1 MGNIINKPKEIKQI
15 NTKTKKNKIRNV
27 PKDKSKKQIKNIKR
41 KRIYLNKNQ
50 INEVKKYL
58 IHQDNLNDNIRNK
71 ELIKINKPNRS
82 IIIKDEYQL
91 LNWNEFKGNNMNID
105 QYSEEFGTDEESLEY
120 GNEKC
125 LKNII
130 NAKRILLNRDMS
142 ICNRMENYL
151 SLKEE
156 FCRIF
161 KNTYLY

>member
-1 MGNIINKPKEIKQI
+1 
-15 NTKTKKNKIRNV
+15 
-27 PKDKSKKQIKNIKR
+27 
-41 KRIYLNKNQ
+41 
-50 INEVKKYL
+50 
-58 IHQDNLNDNIRNK
+58 
-71 ELIKINKPNRS
+71 
-82 IIIKDEYQL
+82 
-91 LNWNEFKGNNMNID
+91 MNID

-142 ICNRMENYL
+142 ICSRMEKYL